1 MEESRARTW
10 LVNKVEHCSNLAL
23 LWVIDEMA
31 AMLEVNREQ
40 SFHADANVL
49 CSSRDSHWQAT

>member
-1 MEESRARTW
+1 MPKPGDY
-10 LVNKVEHCSNLAL
+10 VNKVEHCSKLAL

-40 SFHADANVL
+40 SFHAGANVL

>member
-1 MEESRARTW
+1 M
-10 LVNKVEHCSNLAL
+10 EHCSKLAL

-40 SFHADANVL
+40 SFHAGANVL

>member
-1 MEESRARTW
+1 MPKPGGY
-10 LVNKVEHCSNLAL
+10 VNKVEHCSKLAL

-31 AMLEVNREQ
+31 AMLEANREQ
-40 SFHADANVL
+40 SFHAGANVL